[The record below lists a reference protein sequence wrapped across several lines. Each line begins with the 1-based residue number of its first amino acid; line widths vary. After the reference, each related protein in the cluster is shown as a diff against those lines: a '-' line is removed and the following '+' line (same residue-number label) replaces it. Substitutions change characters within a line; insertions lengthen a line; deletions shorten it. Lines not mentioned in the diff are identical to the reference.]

1 MNFSYVDYLLQL
13 VFILAIGSVLLAK
26 FYPRLNG
33 LLKYGKTLSS
43 SDSLD
48 KSEDFEPLKL
58 LLNIQVPKFW
68 FYHFYVISFGLSA
81 LFFAALHLELELESN
96 NTWIFQ
102 FLDGNSHGT
111 IHPTIARL
119 AYFLLLVHSF
129 RRLAETVFILNY
141 NPNSKMNISHYLA
154 GIFFY
159 SAVNINII
167 INTSIQQENF
177 KAEPDLDYRVFLP
190 LFLYLIGFSDQFLN
204 HFHLSKV
211 IKYNTPT
218 FGMFKHICC
227 AHYFDEILIYTSLS
241 LLLLN
246 TTSFISLLWVVVN
259 LSVSSI
265 ETRKYYKINND
276 GKVPKWSIIP
286 FAI

>member
-13 VFILAIGSVLLAK
+13 LFILAIGSVLLVK
-26 FYPRLNG
+26 FYPRFNG

-43 SDSLD
+43 TDCLE
-48 KSEDFEPLKL
+48 KPEDFEALRL
-58 LLNIQVPKFW
+58 LINIQVPKYW
-68 FYHFYVISFGLSA
+68 FYHFYVISFALSA
-81 LFFAALHLELELESN
+81 LFFAALHLELESN
-96 NTWIFQ
+96 NTWILQ
-102 FLDGNSHGT
+102 FFDGNSHGS
-111 IHPTIARL
+111 IHPTISRL
-119 AYFLLLVHSF
+119 AYFLLMVHSF

-141 NPNSKMNISHYLA
+141 SSKSKMNISHYIA

-167 INTSIQQENF
+167 INTSIQQDNF
-177 KAEPDLDYRVFLP
+177 QTEPELYYRVFFP

-211 IKYNTPT
+211 VKYNTPT

-227 AHYFDEILIYTSLS
+227 AHYFDEILIYGSLS
-241 LLLLN
+241 LLLVN
-246 TTSFISLLWVVVN
+246 MTSFISLLWVVVN

-286 FAI
+286 FVI